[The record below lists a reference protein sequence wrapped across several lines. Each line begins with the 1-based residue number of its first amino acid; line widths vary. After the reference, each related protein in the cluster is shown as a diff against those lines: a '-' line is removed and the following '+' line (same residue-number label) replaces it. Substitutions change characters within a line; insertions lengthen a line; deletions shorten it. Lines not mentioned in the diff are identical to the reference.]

1 MKTYSPKL
9 KDIQRSWF
17 VVDADG
23 ATLGRL
29 ASEVAHVLRG
39 KHKPTYAPHMDMGD
53 HVIVVNASKVRVT
66 GAKAADKVYYHHSQ
80 YPGGLSEVPYERL
93 AQRHPERIIERAV
106 RGMLPRNRL
115 GRQMLRKLAVY
126 AEGEHPHQAQ
136 GPVPLELRSAR
147 RGDGGRTEKV
157 AAAPQPEKES

>member
-1 MKTYSPKL
+1 MKTYSPKA
-9 KDIQRSWF
+9 KDVQRSWF

-39 KHKPTYAPHMDMGD
+39 KHKPTFAPHMDMGD
-53 HVIVVNASKVRVT
+53 HVIVVNAAKIRVT
-66 GAKAADKVYYHHSQ
+66 GAKAEDKVYYHHSQ
-80 YPGGLSEVPYERL
+80 YPGGLSEVPYGRWPSATPSASSSED
-93 AQRHPERIIERAV
+93 EI

-126 AEGEHPHQAQ
+126 AGAEHPHAAQ
-136 GPVPLELRSAR
+136 KPVPLELRSSAR
-147 RGDGGRTEKV
+147 SADGG
-157 AAAPQPEKES
+157 KES

>member
-1 MKTYSPKL
+1 MKTYTPKA
-9 KDIQRSWF
+9 KDIQRAWY

-23 ATLGRL
+23 IVLGRL

-39 KHKPTYAPHMDMGD
+39 KHKPTFAPHMDMGD
-53 HVIVVNASKVRVT
+53 HVIVVNAAKVRVT

-93 AQRHPERIIERAV
+93 AERRPERIVEKAI

-126 AEGEHPHQAQ
+126 AGPEHPHEAQ
-136 GPVPLELRSAR
+136 TPEPLELRS
-147 RGDGGRTEKV
+147 GRTEDKG
-157 AAAPQPEKES
+157 KES